1 MDNESPDNKLETAD
15 YDFDP
20 STTFL
25 QIPVEIKDDVLAYVK
40 KISEENE
47 VLKGK
52 SEESTPF
59 AQQGCFFVIAL
70 EKIEDMIR
78 ALETSL
84 FYGDREVDKI
94 RADVRKV
101 INMLQGE

>member
-1 MDNESPDNKLETAD
+1 MDDGSPDKKLDTSD
-15 YDFDP
+15 YEFDP

-25 QIPVEIKDDVLAYVK
+25 QIPVEIKDDVLAFVK
-40 KISEENE
+40 KKSEENE
-47 VLKGK
+47 ELKAK
-52 SEESTPF
+52 SKESKPF
-59 AQQGCFFVIAL
+59 AQQGCFFVISL

-78 ALETSL
+78 ALETSM
-84 FYGDREVDKI
+84 FHGDREVDKI